1 MVVFKFGGT
10 SVATPEKIKIQAE
23 KVKSATG
30 QYQKIIVVVSAMGK
44 TTDEIL
50 LQAKQIGKVVP
61 SAELDALL
69 NIGEMTTVRLLT
81 FALTNMGVKAIG
93 LNGGEAG
100 ILTTGNFGNSFI
112 SNINTKI
119 INNLFNNFDVCV
131 VAGFCGANKFNQIT
145 TLGRGGS
152 DTTAVALAS
161 AFKCKCFIYTDVDGI
176 FTIDPKL
183 IKNPKINR
191 KININNMLEL
201 SAFGVKALD
210 TRCVL
215 IASKNNCEINLK
227 NSFSNSDGTAIVSK
241 NFERLKVDGIGVL
254 KGCAKIKIDLKT
266 KSLAN
271 FLRFCKQNNI
281 QVGGMVV
288 SGYEKTQ
295 TVELIMD
302 NEKLQNEGRKLQ
314 KIYKNCKIFTN
325 CCCLTLVGGGFAS
338 HVEDVFK
345 IINLLKNN
353 RIKVYALNITQTV
366 FQFWV
371 NKRKVSFTLKLLKN
385 KFNL

>member
-23 KVKSATG
+23 RIKNATG

-50 LQAKQIGKVVP
+50 LQAKQIGKIVP
-61 SAELDALL
+61 SAELDAFL
-69 NIGEMTTVRLLT
+69 NVGEMTTVRLLT
-81 FALTNMGVKAIG
+81 YALTNMGIKAIG

-100 ILTTGNFGNSFI
+100 IFTTGNFGNSFI

-131 VAGFCGANKFNQIT
+131 VAGFCGVNKFNQIT

-183 IKNPKINR
+183 IKNPKINK

-201 SAFGVKALD
+201 SAFGVRALD
-210 TRCVL
+210 TRCAL

-227 NSFSNSDGTAIVSK
+227 NSFTSSDGTVIVLQ
-241 NFERLKVDGIGVL
+241 NFESLKVDGIGVL
-254 KGCAKIKIDLKT
+254 TGCTKIKIDLKT
-266 KSLAN
+266 KSLTN

-281 QVGGMVV
+281 QVGGLVV
-288 SGYEKTQ
+288 SGFEKTQ
-295 TVELIMD
+295 TVEFMLD
-302 NEKLQNEGRKLQ
+302 NQKLQNVGKKLQ
-314 KIYKNCKIFTN
+314 KTYKNCKFFTN
-325 CCCLTLVGGGFAS
+325 YCCLTLVGGGFAS

-345 IINLLKNN
+345 LVNLLKNN

-366 FQFWV
+366 FQLWV
-371 NKRKVSFTLKLLKN
+371 NKRKANFALKLMKN

>member
-10 SVATPEKIKIQAE
+10 SVATPEKIKMQAE
-23 KVKSATG
+23 KIKNAAG

-50 LQAKQIGKVVP
+50 LQAKQLGEIVP

-131 VAGFCGANKFNQIT
+131 VAGFCGVNKLNQIA

-183 IKNPKINR
+183 IKNPKINK

-227 NSFSNSDGTAIVSK
+227 NSFSNSDGTAIASK
-241 NFERLKVDGIGVL
+241 NFECLKVDGIGVL

-288 SGYEKTQ
+288 SGYKKTQ
-295 TVELIMD
+295 IVEFMMD
-302 NEKLQNEGRKLQ
+302 NEKLQNEGRKL
-314 KIYKNCKIFTN
+314 KKTYKNCKFFTN
-325 CCCLTLVGGGFAS
+325 YCCLTLVGGGFAS
-338 HVEDVFK
+338 HVEDVFNL
-345 IINLLKNN
+345 INLLKNN

-366 FQFWV
+366 FQLWV
-371 NKRKVSFTLKLLKN
+371 NRRKVNFALKLLKN